1 MSGAISIGRADGV
14 ATLRLAR
21 PEKKNALDG
30 AMYRALTAALVAG
43 EAAADVAVHVLLGS
57 GGVFTAGNDI
67 ADFLAGG
74 SGDIERLGDILAFVR
89 LLPRLEKP
97 LIAGVDGPAVGIGTT
112 LLLHCDL
119 VYASERATFS
129 TPFLAL
135 GLVPEAASSLLMP
148 ARMGYARAFEML
160 ALGATFSAERMRE
173 AGVVNA
179 IVPAE
184 RLEAT
189 VAEAARGLA
198 AKPPAALAAA
208 RRLMRGD
215 VEVVAAHSEAEARV
229 FAERL
234 ASPEAKAAFRAF
246 LERRPPDFSRAS
258 RG

>member
-1 MSGAISIGRADGV
+1 MSAAISISRAEGV
-14 ATLRLAR
+14 STLRLVR

-30 AMYRALTAALVAG
+30 AMYRGLTAALAAG

-57 GGVFTAGNDI
+57 GGVFTSGNDI

-74 SGDIERLGDILAFVR
+74 AGDVRRLGDILAFVR

-112 LLLHCDL
+112 LLMHCDL
-119 VYASERATFS
+119 VYATERASFS

-160 ALGATFSAERMRE
+160 ALGSTFPAERMRE
-173 AGVVNA
+173 AGVVNRV
-179 IVPAE
+179 VPAE
-184 RLEAT
+184 RLEET
-189 VAEAARGLA
+189 VAEAARALA
-198 AKPPAALAAA
+198 RKPPAALAAA

-215 VEVVAAHSEAEARV
+215 VETIAAHGEAEARV

-234 ASPEAKAAFRAF
+234 ASPEAMEAFRAF
-246 LERRPPDFSRAS
+246 MEKRAPDFSRADS
-258 RG
+258 G

>member
-1 MSGAISIGRADGV
+1 MSGAISTSRANGV
-14 ATLRLAR
+14 ATLRLTR
-21 PEKKNALDG
+21 PEKRNALDR
-30 AMYRALTAALVAG
+30 AMYRALSAALIEG
-43 EAAADVAVHVLLGS
+43 EASSEVAVHVLVGS
-57 GGVFTAGNDI
+57 EGVFTAGNDI

-74 SGDIERLGDILAFVR
+74 GGDADRLADILAFVR

-112 LLLHCDL
+112 LLMHCDL
-119 VYASERATFS
+119 VYATDRASFS

-148 ARMGYARAFEML
+148 LRMGYARAFEML

-179 IVPAE
+179 VMPVE
-184 RLEAT
+184 SLEAT
-189 VAEAARGLA
+189 VAEAARALA

-215 VEVVAAHSEAEARV
+215 VEAVAAHSEAEARV
-229 FAERL
+229 FVERL
-234 ASPEAKAAFRAF
+234 RSPEAVEAFRAF
-246 LERRPPDFSRAS
+246 MEKRAPDFSRAGS
-258 RG
+258 G